1 SLKRISEATGKP
13 TIFKDYLTSFIFM
26 TIGNFLLVFV
36 GGITILSS
44 FEKGFKIFHM
54 GASLFALLLAW
65 VVVLIGAYFLRLSFN
80 SVAETTGVGM
90 FETSAT
96 LIFYGAISAIIFVGV
111 LVFFVGKIIEVVAF
125 YSLPDRLE
133 VLTTS

>member
-1 SLKRISEATGKP
+1 
-13 TIFKDYLTSFIFM
+13 M

-36 GGITILSS
+36 SGVTILSS

-80 SVAETTGVGM
+80 SVAEATGVGM

-133 VLTTS
+133 VFNSS